1 MSKRFKFTAAPQ
13 RSPKWFALRKDG
25 ITATDVAEKTAQ
37 HLTSVIRTLS
47 TSLQLV
53 NSRYD
58 AKCKEYDALLMA
70 YNALVSVQETTSK
83 WGERGATSWADEP
96 M

>member
-1 MSKRFKFTAAPQ
+1 MTQDEVVDTINSN
-13 RSPKWFALRKDG
+13 
-25 ITATDVAEKTAQ
+25 ITATEIAERTAQ
-37 HLTSVIRTLS
+37 QLTSVVATLS

-70 YNALVSVQETTSK
+70 YNALAAMLQQQQQQQQTTTSQ
-83 WGERGATSWADEP
+83 WGQPGGSWADEP